1 MYLHTGGAVFS
12 LPLPRM
18 LRQRQGAKRLGI
30 RNLCKICS
38 LWARTQAVPVCIRT
52 GRQDAK
58 KGKEKKM
65 KVPKRLPKSFAEAL
79 ATAKRRGEVVLEV
92 KMIRYHGRALFQAKT
107 ASDYNFRTIECLLYV
122 LRGRSIREETRVHYR
137 SWPVIEKAL
146 AVRDAQLKAWAV
158 SDEDADW
165 MEGVGEDASKAL

>member
-1 MYLHTGGAVFS
+1 
-12 LPLPRM
+12 
-18 LRQRQGAKRLGI
+18 
-30 RNLCKICS
+30 
-38 LWARTQAVPVCIRT
+38 
-52 GRQDAK
+52 
-58 KGKEKKM
+58 M

-79 ATAKRRGEVVLEV
+79 ATSKELGQEILDIKMMRSRGGASF
-92 KMIRYHGRALFQAKT
+92 KATT
-107 ASDYNFRTIECLLYV
+107 ASSYSFSTIECLLYV

-165 MEGVGEDASKAL
+165 MKGVGEDASKAL

>member
-1 MYLHTGGAVFS
+1 
-12 LPLPRM
+12 
-18 LRQRQGAKRLGI
+18 
-30 RNLCKICS
+30 
-38 LWARTQAVPVCIRT
+38 
-52 GRQDAK
+52 
-58 KGKEKKM
+58 M

-92 KMIRYHGRALFQAKT
+92 KMMRYRGGALFQAKT

-146 AVRDAQLKAWAV
+146 AVRDAQLEAWAV
-158 SDEDADW
+158 SDENADW

>member
-1 MYLHTGGAVFS
+1 
-12 LPLPRM
+12 
-18 LRQRQGAKRLGI
+18 
-30 RNLCKICS
+30 
-38 LWARTQAVPVCIRT
+38 
-52 GRQDAK
+52 
-58 KGKEKKM
+58 M

-92 KMIRYHGRALFQAKT
+92 KMMRYRGGALFQAKT

-122 LRGRSIREETRVHYR
+122 RSSRAIREETRVHYR

-158 SDEDADW
+158 SDENADW